1 MKIGLIAMS
10 GKPVTAGHWS
20 LISTAAEE
28 NDEVLLFVSLS
39 DRARKGQ
46 LSIRGEDMSKIWN
59 LYLEPALPGNVK
71 VIYGGSP
78 IGNIYEYLGKENDS
92 ETQDVFQLYSDPGDL
107 AARFS
112 EKRLTKYIGNLWKND
127 QIILR
132 PISRT
137 NGVDISGTQMREF
150 LTSDLKDSF
159 MQYLPP
165 PLSDGQREEIWDM
178 LVPKKRNEHVLRV
191 FTAEYLK
198 LI

>member
-46 LSIRGEDMSKIWN
+46 LPIRGADMSKIWN
-59 LYLEPALPGNVK
+59 LYLEPVLPGNVK

-78 IGNIYEYLGKENDS
+78 IGNIYEYLEKKNDS
-92 ETQDVFQLYSDPGDL
+92 GAQGIFQLYSDPSDL

-112 EKRLTKYIGNLWKND
+112 KERLTKYLGKLWKND
-127 QIILR
+127 QILLR
-132 PISRT
+132 PTSRT
-137 NGVDISGTQMREF
+137 DGVNISGTQMREF
-150 LTSDLKDSF
+150 LASNLKDSF

-165 PLSDGQREEIWDM
+165 PLSDGQREEIWNI
-178 LVPKKRNEHVLRV
+178 LVPKEKNEHILRV
-191 FTAEYLK
+191 FTSEYLK